1 MDYGD
6 QCMENERWISSK
18 EAAEHIGVNKDT
30 LQRWIT
36 NKIIPCHRIG
46 RLWKFRISEIDS
58 WIQEGKTAK
67 KI

>member
-1 MDYGD
+1 MDYGG

>member
-1 MDYGD
+1 
-6 QCMENERWISSK
+6 MENERWISSK

-36 NKIIPCHRIG
+36 NKIIPCHCIG

-67 KI
+67 KDLMEEK